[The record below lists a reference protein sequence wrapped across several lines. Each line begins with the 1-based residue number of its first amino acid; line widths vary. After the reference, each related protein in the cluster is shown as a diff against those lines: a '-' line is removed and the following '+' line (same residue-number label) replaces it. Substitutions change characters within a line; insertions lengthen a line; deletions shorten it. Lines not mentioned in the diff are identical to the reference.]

1 MPQASR
7 TPFDG
12 TTKLI
17 IDGTN
22 LLYKMGSG
30 PGAAAPPAAI
40 VGRVRGI
47 VPADIAIDLVFDGQ
61 GHGVYG
67 RVAQKMLVRYSGRR
81 TADDVILDLA
91 SEGAMEAGG
100 GPAAGSRILVV
111 TDDRELR
118 IRLTAKGARTAAL
131 GWLLGR
137 LDIPIL
143 QSPSPG
149 NRRPPIGSGRP
160 PVGSGRTGSPG
171 SGDETERPC
180 GVAQR
185 DGERSKTGERSK
197 RQGPASMR
205 A

>member
-1 MPQASR
+1 MSPAPR
-7 TPFDG
+7 TPFDN
-12 TTKLI
+12 TDRLI

-30 PGAAAPPAAI
+30 PGTAAPPAAI
-40 VGRVRGI
+40 VGRIRGI
-47 VPADIAIDLVFDGQ
+47 VPGDIAIDLVFDGQ

-67 RVAQKMLVRYSGRR
+67 RLAQKMLVRYSGRR

-100 GPAAGSRILVV
+100 GPAAGGRVLVV
-111 TDDRELR
+111 TDDRDLR

-143 QSPSPG
+143 QSASPG
-149 NRRPPIGSGRP
+149 NRRPPIGSGQGGSQRKDSEPERP
-160 PVGSGRTGSPG
+160 RWKPGRGATAKTGSAHK
-171 SGDETERPC
+171 
-180 GVAQR
+180 VAR
-185 DGERSKTGERSK
+185 HK
-197 RQGPASMR
+197 RHPKMGA
-205 A
+205 